1 MKRTLL
7 TIGIAI
13 ISMCGCFGQKMP
25 KLHNETIEASKEY
38 QMGNAFQKDLLL
50 YVDMLGKTHPY
61 YADRK
66 NLRKLDRDARKWY
79 KECGKLTD
87 TSDFRVF
94 LETMVSSLNDG
105 HTAVRYWDSFEK
117 LFPFSIIV
125 DGDSPAIINVTSE
138 EQKEYLGKSVKSING
153 ISVQDI
159 LKAARPYIS
168 ADNQI
173 NYETLISQFFAFADF
188 WKLLGM
194 SSETLT
200 VTTEDEAVI
209 EIPAITRNEAKLAYL
224 KETVQ
229 KKQTAGRRVLFEYE
243 IFDGER
249 LGCGSGLDIEQ
260 LRKLNFISIDHHK
273 GNSLAAPAEW
283 LEPEACSASFMVA
296 KLLLSSGKSIPEDA
310 ATLLLTGIM
319 TDTGN
324 FCFANTDAEAFRV
337 ASELRKCGADTV
349 KIANAIFFSKP
360 LKQLHF
366 EAELI
371 NSCFKMACNNRFA
384 YCFVP
389 EELMKK
395 YDFNMAEDEGLIDLL
410 RGIDGAVIAMLCHKR
425 ADGFRVSLRSKENRF
440 PVGPI
445 ARELGGGG
453 HDMAAGCT
461 VDLPDFAA
469 VEALLI
475 SKISALLG

>member
-1 MKRTLL
+1 MMKALENKLLAARKVLIMTHRRPDGDALGSSMGLALFLRAQGIAAEVVLPDGAPPRFRTL
-7 TIGIAI
+7 IPAYKSD
-13 ISMCGCFGQKMP
+13 ISAADAAEF
-25 KLHNETIEASKEY
+25 
-38 QMGNAFQKDLLL
+38 DLLAA
-50 YVDMLGKTHPY
+50 VDC
-61 YADRK
+61 A
-66 NLRKLDRDARKWY
+66 N
-79 KECGKLTD
+79 
-87 TSDFRVF
+87 
-94 LETMVSSLNDG
+94 
-105 HTAVRYWDSFEK
+105 
-117 LFPFSIIV
+117 
-125 DGDSPAIINVTSE
+125 
-138 EQKEYLGKSVKSING
+138 
-153 ISVQDI
+153 
-159 LKAARPYIS
+159 
-168 ADNQI
+168 
-173 NYETLISQFFAFADF
+173 
-188 WKLLGM
+188 
-194 SSETLT
+194 
-200 VTTEDEAVI
+200 
-209 EIPAITRNEAKLAYL
+209 
-224 KETVQ
+224 
-229 KKQTAGRRVLFEYE
+229 
-243 IFDGER
+243 GER

-371 NSCFKMACNNRFA
+371 HSCFKMACNNRFA